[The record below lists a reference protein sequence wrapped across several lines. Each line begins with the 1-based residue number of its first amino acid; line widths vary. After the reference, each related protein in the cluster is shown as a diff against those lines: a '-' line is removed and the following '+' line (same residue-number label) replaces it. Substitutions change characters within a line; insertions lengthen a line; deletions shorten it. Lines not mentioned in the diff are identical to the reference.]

1 MAIHEEALNKKLN
14 KKKKKKLE
22 KLMKLK
28 AAGNFIF
35 KNAIGK

>member
-28 AAGNFIF
+28 AAGNSCS
-35 KNAIGK
+35 IG